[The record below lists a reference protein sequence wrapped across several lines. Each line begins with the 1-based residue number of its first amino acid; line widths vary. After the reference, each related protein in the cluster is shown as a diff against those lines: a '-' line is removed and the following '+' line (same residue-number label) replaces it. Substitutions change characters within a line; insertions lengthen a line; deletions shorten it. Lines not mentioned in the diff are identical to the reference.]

1 MSSGYF
7 SLSFRSLKAQLDNL
21 LDGVGGVETMTLLDE
36 LSKLEDPERKALLN
50 AFLSVARE
58 LTEGHDATAEN
69 SSDSDETNL
78 AIKICDEILKELQ
91 PDVIRKSHL
100 QVVPGGRHP
109 VQQSKVIRID
119 RNTNSHP
126 TPPFKPVA

>member
-7 SLSFRSLKAQLDNL
+7 SLSFRSLRAQLDTL

-58 LTEGHDATAEN
+58 LTEVGDASPESA
-69 SSDSDETNL
+69 SDSDETNL

-91 PDVIRKSHL
+91 PEVMRKSHL
-100 QVVPGGRHP
+100 QVVPGGRHS
-109 VQQSKVIRID
+109 VQQSNVIRLD
-119 RNTNSHP
+119 RHTGTPP